1 MSYLWHGTYYGRSH
15 ITSLYRPCGDH
26 YQSRSSR
33 RRQIVVG
40 AVGAASPD
48 PIPIVLLPG
57 FEYRMR
63 EWGHPDTHEMHW
75 RLERK
80 RSARYGDNDE

>member
-1 MSYLWHGTYYGRSH
+1 
-15 ITSLYRPCGDH
+15 
-26 YQSRSSR
+26 
-33 RRQIVVG
+33 VVG
-40 AVGAASPD
+40 AVGAASSD
-48 PIPIVLLPG
+48 TIPIVLLPG

>member
-1 MSYLWHGTYYGRSH
+1 MVGLLSGRYMDPVEIVTAPVPAQSPFIPPTPDRGRSG
-15 ITSLYRPCGDH
+15 RCGP
-26 YQSRSSR
+26 
-33 RRQIVVG
+33 
-40 AVGAASPD
+40 PD

-63 EWGHPDTHEMHW
+63 EWGPDTHEMHW

-80 RSARYGDNDE
+80 GPLATETTTSST